1 MVCEDIEILEFGFID
16 LPNVTAL
23 GNGNGSS
30 IQIFSSGKWNKFNRL
45 PELFVSIVSHESI
58 HLILSDFDGGASEAL
73 DEIGSVSAISRDWRG
88 LAKCAPYYHGI
99 VGLDKL
105 VK

>member
-1 MVCEDIEILEFGFID
+1 MVCEDVEILEFRFMD

-23 GNGNGSS
+23 KNGESS
-30 IQIFSSGKWNKFNRL
+30 KIQIFSSRKWSRL
-45 PELFVSIVSHESI
+45 PSLAELFVSIVSHETI
-58 HLILSDFDGGASEAL
+58 HILLTEVDGGASEAF

-99 VGLDKL
+99 IGLDKL
-105 VK
+105 LM